1 MKQILLSLALL
12 TATILSAK
20 VQKQILP
27 IAPEAMEVDYLMK
40 AYYPQEIYGGLK
52 LDSVVETYPESDGK
66 YYFVFDA
73 NGQLTKMDASSTS
86 ERFQVFFTYDND
98 GKCVQSVA
106 QMPNMYTVQWEDVQ
120 KAEFKSDA
128 KGRMTEAIFSV
139 YSSGKWQPMV
149 KYEDTYD
156 AYDNCTLYT
165 IYEYQTDLGTWKTT
179 NIYKQEYTYNDKGL
193 KTQYVYSYWNPD
205 NGWTNSYKDKYE
217 YDAQGRETLH
227 MNYNW
232 DTSKS
237 DWAQS
242 EKTETGYTDPS
253 DGVVYVLKHTQRW
266 NGTSWSSYS
275 LKSYT
280 YTDGKQTKYVYSQ
293 MENSQLVIKYTIT
306 TSYNS
311 KGQVILEETEY
322 TSGSK
327 SRIEYMYDD
336 FGNLIAQLNSSSG
349 ETTYSIRYYF
359 SVPEPQSIDQISPK
373 RSTLNTKR
381 IANGQLFI
389 LRDGKTYT
397 VQGQEIK

>member
-1 MKQILLSLALL
+1 MKQIFLSLALL
-12 TATILSAK
+12 TATILSAE
-20 VQKQILP
+20 VQKQTLP
-27 IAPEAMEVDYLMK
+27 IDQEAMEAYYLMES
-40 AYYPQEIYGGLK
+40 YYPQEIYGGLK
-52 LDSVVETYPESDGK
+52 LDSVVETYNESAGK

-73 NGQLTKMDASSTS
+73 KGQLTKMEASSTS

-106 QMPNMYTVQWEDVQ
+106 QRPNMYTVQWEDVQ

-128 KGRMTEAIFSV
+128 KGRTTEAIFSV
-139 YSSGKWQPMV
+139 YSSGKWQPEV
-149 KYEDTYD
+149 KYEATYD
-156 AYDNCTLYT
+156 AHDNCTLYT
-165 IYEYQTDLGTWKTT
+165 IYEYQTDLGTWKTA

-205 NGWTNSYKDKYE
+205 NGWTTSYKDTYE

-253 DGVVYVLKHTQRW
+253 DGVVIVLKHTQRW
-266 NGTSWSSYS
+266 NGTSWSSYCM
-275 LKSYT
+275 KAYT
-280 YTDGKQTKYVYSQ
+280 YTDGKQTKYVYSE
-293 MENSQLVIKYTIT
+293 MENSQLVVKYTIT

-311 KGQVILEETEY
+311 KGQVILKETEY
-322 TSGSK
+322 TSGST
-327 SRIEYMYDD
+327 SRVEYMYDD
-336 FGNLIAQLNSSSG
+336 FGNLIAQQNSSSG

-359 SVPEPQSIDQISPK
+359 SVPQSIDQISSKP
-373 RSTLNTKR
+373 STLNAKH
-381 IANGQLFI
+381 IIDGHLYIHHNGQTFTASGT
-389 LRDGKTYT
+389 R
-397 VQGQEIK
+397 VE

>member
-27 IAPEAMEVDYLMK
+27 IDPEAMEVDYLMK

-52 LDSVVETYPESDGK
+52 LDSVVETYPESAGK

-73 NGQLTKMDASSTS
+73 NGQLTKMEASSIS

-128 KGRMTEAIFSV
+128 KGRTTEAIFSV
-139 YSSGKWQPMV
+139 YSSGKWQPVV
-149 KYEDTYD
+149 KYEATYD

-165 IYEYQTDLGTWKTT
+165 TYEYQTDLGTWKTT

-205 NGWTNSYKDKYE
+205 KGWTNSYKDKYE

-293 MENSQLVIKYTIT
+293 MENSQLVVKYTIT

-327 SRIEYMYDD
+327 SRVEYMYDD

-359 SVPEPQSIDQISPK
+359 SVPQSIDQISSK
-373 RSTLNTKR
+373 RSTLNAKR
-381 IANGQLFI
+381 IANGVLLIEHNGLLFNASGARI
-389 LRDGKTYT
+389 
-397 VQGQEIK
+397 E

>member
-27 IAPEAMEVDYLMK
+27 IDPEAMEVDYLMK

-52 LDSVVETYPESDGK
+52 LDSVVETYPESAGK

-139 YSSGKWQPMV
+139 YSSGKWQPVV
-149 KYEDTYD
+149 KYEATYD

-165 IYEYQTDLGTWKTT
+165 TYEYQTDLGTWKTT

-193 KTQYVYSYWNPD
+193 KTQYVYSYWNQD
-205 NGWTNSYKDKYE
+205 KGWTNSYKDKYE

-242 EKTETGYTDPS
+242 EKTETGYTDPI

-293 MENSQLVIKYTIT
+293 WENSELVIKYTIT

-359 SVPEPQSIDQISPK
+359 SVPQSIDQISPK
-373 RSTLNTKR
+373 RSTLNAKR
-381 IANGQLFI
+381 IANGILLIEHNGHLFNASGARI
-389 LRDGKTYT
+389 
-397 VQGQEIK
+397 E

>member
-1 MKQILLSLALL
+1 MKQIFLSLALL

-20 VQKQILP
+20 VQKQLLP
-27 IAPEAMEVDYLMK
+27 IDPEAMEVNYLMK

-52 LDSVVETYPESDGK
+52 LDSVVETYPESAGK
-66 YYFVFDA
+66 YDFVFDA
-73 NGQLTKMDASSTS
+73 KGQLTKMEASSTS

-128 KGRMTEAIFSV
+128 KGRTTQAIFSV
-139 YSSGKWQPMV
+139 YSSGKWQPVV

-156 AYDNCTLYT
+156 AYDNCTLHT
-165 IYEYQTDLGTWKTT
+165 IYEYLTDLGTWKTT

-193 KTQYVYSYWNPD
+193 KTQYVYSYWNQD
-205 NGWTNSYKDKYE
+205 NGWTFSYKDKYE

-293 MENSQLVIKYTIT
+293 MENSTLVVKYTIT

-327 SRIEYMYDD
+327 SRVEYMYDD

-359 SVPEPQSIDQISPK
+359 SVPQSIDQITPNPSPL
-373 RSTLNTKR
+373 TAKR
-381 IANGQLFI
+381 IANGQLLI
-389 LRDGKTYT
+389 EHN
-397 VQGQEIK
+397 GQLFNASGARIEK

>member
-27 IAPEAMEVDYLMK
+27 IDPVAMEVDYLMES
-40 AYYPQEIYGGLK
+40 YYPQEIYGGLK
-52 LDSVVETYPESDGK
+52 LDSVVTYNESTGK
-66 YYFVFDA
+66 SYFVFDA
-73 NGQLTKMDASSTS
+73 NGQLTKMEALSTS
-86 ERFQVFFTYDND
+86 NRFQVFFTYDND

-106 QMPNMYTVQWEDVQ
+106 QRPNMYTVQWEDVQ

-128 KGRMTEAIFSV
+128 KGRTTEAIFSV
-139 YSSGKWQPMV
+139 YSSGKWQPVV
-149 KYEDTYD
+149 KYEATYD
-156 AYDNCTLYT
+156 AHDNCTLYT

-179 NIYKQEYTYNDKGL
+179 DIDKQEYTYNDKGL
-193 KTQYVYSYWNPD
+193 KTQYVYSYWDQD
-205 NGWTNSYKDKYE
+205 NGWTMSYKDKYE
-217 YDAQGRETLH
+217 YDAQGRETLR

-232 DTSKS
+232 DKSKS
-237 DWAQS
+237 GWVEW
-242 EKTETGYTDPS
+242 EKTETGYSDPS
-253 DGVVYVLKHTQRW
+253 DGVVIVLKRTQRW
-266 NGTSWSSYS
+266 NGTSWSTYS

-293 MENSQLVIKYTIT
+293 MENSELVIKYTIT

-311 KGQVILEETEY
+311 KGQVLLKETEY

-327 SRIEYMYDD
+327 SREEYMYDD

-359 SVPEPQSIDQISPK
+359 SVPQSIDQISPK
-373 RSTLNTKR
+373 RSTLNAKR
-381 IANGQLFI
+381 IANGQLLIEHNGHLFNA
-389 LRDGKTYT
+389 
-397 VQGQEIK
+397 QGARLE

>member
-27 IAPEAMEVDYLMK
+27 IDPEAMEVDYLMK

-52 LDSVVETYPESDGK
+52 LDSVVETYPESAGK

-73 NGQLTKMDASSTS
+73 NGQLTKMEASSIS

-120 KAEFKSDA
+120 KAELKSDA
-128 KGRMTEAIFSV
+128 KGRTTEAIFSV
-139 YSSGKWQPMV
+139 YSSGKWQPVV
-149 KYEDTYD
+149 KYEATYD

-165 IYEYQTDLGTWKTT
+165 TYEYQTDLGTWKTT
-179 NIYKQEYTYNDKGL
+179 NIYKPEYTYNDKGL
-193 KTQYVYSYWNPD
+193 KTQYVYSYWNQD

-253 DGVVYVLKHTQRW
+253 DGVVYVLKHTQHW

-293 MENSQLVIKYTIT
+293 MENSQLVVKYTIT

-322 TSGSK
+322 TSSSK
-327 SRIEYMYDD
+327 SRVEYMYDD

-359 SVPEPQSIDQISPK
+359 SVPQSIDQITPK
-373 RSTLNTKR
+373 RSTLNAKR
-381 IANGQLFI
+381 IANGVLLIEHNGLLFNASGARI
-389 LRDGKTYT
+389 
-397 VQGQEIK
+397 E

>member
-27 IAPEAMEVDYLMK
+27 IDPEAMEVDYLMK

-66 YYFVFDA
+66 YDFVFDA
-73 NGQLTKMDASSTS
+73 NGQLTKMEASSIS

-128 KGRMTEAIFSV
+128 KGRTTEAIFSV
-139 YSSGKWQPMV
+139 YSSGKWQPVV
-149 KYEDTYD
+149 KYESTYD

-165 IYEYQTDLGTWKTT
+165 TYEYQTDLGTWKTT

-193 KTQYVYSYWNPD
+193 KTQYVYSYWNQD
-205 NGWTNSYKDKYE
+205 KGWTNSYKDKYE

-293 MENSQLVIKYTIT
+293 MENSELVVKYTIT

-336 FGNLIAQLNSSSG
+336 LGNLIAQLNSSSG

-359 SVPEPQSIDQISPK
+359 SVPQSIDQITPNPSPL
-373 RSTLNTKR
+373 TAKR
-381 IANGQLFI
+381 IANGVLLIEHNGLLFNASGARI
-389 LRDGKTYT
+389 
-397 VQGQEIK
+397 E

>member
-27 IAPEAMEVDYLMK
+27 IDPEAMEVDYLMK

-52 LDSVVETYPESDGK
+52 LDSVVETYPESAGK

-73 NGQLTKMDASSTS
+73 NGQLTKMEASSIS

-120 KAEFKSDA
+120 KAELKSDA
-128 KGRMTEAIFSV
+128 KGRTTEAIFSV
-139 YSSGKWQPMV
+139 YSSGKWQPVV
-149 KYEDTYD
+149 KYEATYD

-165 IYEYQTDLGTWKTT
+165 TYEYQTDLGTWKTT
-179 NIYKQEYTYNDKGL
+179 SIYKQEYTYNDKGL

-205 NGWTNSYKDKYE
+205 KGWTNSYKDKYE

-253 DGVVYVLKHTQRW
+253 DGVVYVLKHTQHW

-293 MENSQLVIKYTIT
+293 MENSQLVVKYTIT

-359 SVPEPQSIDQISPK
+359 SVPQSIDQISSK
-373 RSTLNTKR
+373 RSTLNAKR
-381 IANGQLFI
+381 IANGVLLIEHNGLLFNASGARI
-389 LRDGKTYT
+389 
-397 VQGQEIK
+397 E

>member
-27 IAPEAMEVDYLMK
+27 IDPEAMEVDYLMK

-52 LDSVVETYPESDGK
+52 LDSVVETYPESAGK

-73 NGQLTKMDASSTS
+73 NGQLTKMEASSIS

-120 KAEFKSDA
+120 KAELKSDA
-128 KGRMTEAIFSV
+128 KGRTTEAIFSV
-139 YSSGKWQPMV
+139 YSSGKWQPVV
-149 KYEDTYD
+149 KYEATYD

-165 IYEYQTDLGTWKTT
+165 TYEYQTDLGTWKTT

-193 KTQYVYSYWNPD
+193 KTQYVYSYWNQD

-253 DGVVYVLKHTQRW
+253 DGVVYVLKHTQHW

-293 MENSQLVIKYTIT
+293 MENSQLVVKYTIT

-322 TSGSK
+322 TSSSK
-327 SRIEYMYDD
+327 SRVEYMYDD

-359 SVPEPQSIDQISPK
+359 SVPQSIDQITPK
-373 RSTLNTKR
+373 RSTLNAKR
-381 IANGQLFI
+381 IANGVLLIEHNGLLFNASGARI
-389 LRDGKTYT
+389 
-397 VQGQEIK
+397 E

>member
-27 IAPEAMEVDYLMK
+27 IDPEAMEVDYLMK

-52 LDSVVETYPESDGK
+52 LDSVVETYPESAGK

-73 NGQLTKMDASSTS
+73 NGQLTKMEASSIS

-120 KAEFKSDA
+120 KADLKSDA
-128 KGRMTEAIFSV
+128 KGRTTEAIFSV
-139 YSSGKWQPMV
+139 YSSGKWQPVV
-149 KYEDTYD
+149 KYEATYD

-165 IYEYQTDLGTWKTT
+165 TYEYQTDLGTWKTT

-193 KTQYVYSYWNPD
+193 KTQYVYSYWNQD

-253 DGVVYVLKHTQRW
+253 DGVVYVLKHTQHW

-275 LKSYT
+275 LKSYN

-293 MENSQLVIKYTIT
+293 MENSQLVVKYTIT

-322 TSGSK
+322 TSSSK
-327 SRIEYMYDD
+327 SRVEYMYDD

-359 SVPEPQSIDQISPK
+359 SVPQSIDQITPK
-373 RSTLNTKR
+373 RSTLNAKR
-381 IANGQLFI
+381 IANGVLLIEHNGLLFNASGARI
-389 LRDGKTYT
+389 
-397 VQGQEIK
+397 E

>member
-27 IAPEAMEVDYLMK
+27 IDPEAMEVNYLMK

-52 LDSVVETYPESDGK
+52 LDSVVETYPESAGK
-66 YYFVFDA
+66 YYFGFDA
-73 NGQLTKMDASSTS
+73 KGQLTKMEASSTS

-120 KAEFKSDA
+120 KAEFKRDA
-128 KGRMTEAIFSV
+128 KGRTTEAIFSV

-179 NIYKQEYTYNDKGL
+179 DINKQEYTYNDKGL
-193 KTQYVYSYWNPD
+193 KTQYVYSYWNQD
-205 NGWTNSYKDKYE
+205 NGWTISYKDKYE

-242 EKTETGYTDPS
+242 EKTETGYTDPT

-293 MENSQLVIKYTIT
+293 MENSTLVVKYTIT

-311 KGQVILEETEY
+311 KGQVLLKETEY

-327 SRIEYMYDD
+327 SREEYMYDD

-359 SVPEPQSIDQISPK
+359 SVPQSIDQISSK
-373 RSTLNTKR
+373 RSTLNAKR

-389 LRDGKTYT
+389 QRGDDLFNA
-397 VQGQEIK
+397 QGARVE

>member
-20 VQKQILP
+20 VQKQLLP
-27 IAPEAMEVDYLMK
+27 IDPEAMEVNYLMK

-52 LDSVVETYPESDGK
+52 LDSVVETYPESAGK

-73 NGQLTKMDASSTS
+73 NGQLTKMEASSTS

-128 KGRMTEAIFSV
+128 KGRTTEAIFSV
-139 YSSGKWQPMV
+139 YSSGKWQPVV
-149 KYEDTYD
+149 KYEAIYD
-156 AYDNCTLYT
+156 AHDNCTLYT
-165 IYEYQTDLGTWKTT
+165 TYEYQTDLGTWKTT

-205 NGWTNSYKDKYE
+205 KGWTNSYKDKYE
-217 YDAQGRETLH
+217 YDAQGRETLY
-227 MNYNW
+227 MKYNW
-232 DTSKS
+232 DISKS

-280 YTDGKQTKYVYSQ
+280 YTDGKRTKYVYSQ

-327 SRIEYMYDD
+327 SRVEYMYDD

-359 SVPEPQSIDQISPK
+359 SVPQSIDQISPK
-373 RSTLNTKR
+373 RSTLNVKR
-381 IANGQLFI
+381 VANGVLLIEHNGLLFNASGA
-389 LRDGKTYT
+389 R
-397 VQGQEIK
+397 VE

>member
-12 TATILSAK
+12 TATILSAE
-20 VQKQILP
+20 VQKQTLP
-27 IAPEAMEVDYLMK
+27 VDPNAMDAYFLMEY
-40 AYYPQEIYGGLK
+40 YYPQEIYGNLK
-52 LDSVVETYPESDGK
+52 LDSVVEKSYSDGWQS
-66 YYFVFDA
+66 YCTFDA
-73 NGQLTKMDASSTS
+73 NGRLAKFENFSSD
-86 ERFQVFFTYDND
+86 RFQVFFTYDKN

-128 KGRMTEAIFSV
+128 KGRATEAIFSV
-139 YSSGKWQPMV
+139 YSDNKWQPV
-149 KYEDTYD
+149 AKKEATYD

-193 KTQYVYSYWNPD
+193 KTQYVYSSWNQD
-205 NGWTNSYKDKYE
+205 NGWTFSYKDKYE

-275 LKSYT
+275 MKAYT
-280 YTDGKQTKYVYSQ
+280 YTDGKQTKLIYSQ
-293 MENSQLVIKYTIT
+293 MENSQLVVKYTIT

-311 KGQVILEETEY
+311 KGQVLLRETEY

-327 SRIEYMYDD
+327 SREEYMYDD

-359 SVPEPQSIDQISPK
+359 SVPQSIDQITPNPSPLTAK
-373 RSTLNTKR
+373 RL
-381 IANGQLFI
+381 INGQLFI
-389 LRDGKTYT
+389 LRDGKLFNA
-397 VQGQEIK
+397 QGARVK

>member
-20 VQKQILP
+20 VQKQLLP
-27 IAPEAMEVDYLMK
+27 IDPEAMEVDYLMES
-40 AYYPQEIYGGLK
+40 YYPQEIYGGLK
-52 LDSVVETYPESDGK
+52 LDSVVETYYGSGGK

-73 NGQLTKMDASSTS
+73 NGQLTKMEASSTS
-86 ERFQVFFTYDND
+86 ERFQVFYTYDND

-128 KGRMTEAIFSV
+128 KGRTTEAIFSV
-139 YSSGKWQPMV
+139 YSSGKWQPEV
-149 KYEDTYD
+149 KYEATYD
-156 AYDNCTLYT
+156 AHDNCTLYT

-193 KTQYVYSYWNPD
+193 KTQYVYSYWNQD
-205 NGWTNSYKDKYE
+205 NGWTISYKDKYE
-217 YDAQGRETLH
+217 YDAQGRETLY
-227 MNYNW
+227 MSYDW

-237 DWAQS
+237 DWVEW

-253 DGVVYVLKHTQRW
+253 DGVVYVLKHTQHW

-293 MENSQLVIKYTIT
+293 MENSTLVVKYTIT

-327 SRIEYMYDD
+327 SRVEYMYDD

-359 SVPEPQSIDQISPK
+359 SVPQSIDQITPNPSPL
-373 RSTLNTKR
+373 TAKR
-381 IANGQLFI
+381 IANGVLLIEHNGLLFNASGARI
-389 LRDGKTYT
+389 
-397 VQGQEIK
+397 E

>member
-27 IAPEAMEVDYLMK
+27 IDPEAMEVDYLMK

-52 LDSVVETYPESDGK
+52 LDSVVETYPESAGK

-73 NGQLTKMDASSTS
+73 NGQLTKMEASSIS
-86 ERFQVFFTYDND
+86 ERFKVFFTYDND

-106 QMPNMYTVQWEDVQ
+106 QMPNMYTVQWEDAQ

-128 KGRMTEAIFSV
+128 KGRTTEAIFSV
-139 YSSGKWQPMV
+139 YSSGKWQPVV
-149 KYEDTYD
+149 KYEATYD

-165 IYEYQTDLGTWKTT
+165 TYEYQTDLGTWKTT

-205 NGWTNSYKDKYE
+205 KGWTNSYKDKYE

-293 MENSQLVIKYTIT
+293 MENSQLVVKYTIT

-327 SRIEYMYDD
+327 SRVEYMYDD

-359 SVPEPQSIDQISPK
+359 SVPQSIDQISSK
-373 RSTLNTKR
+373 RSTLNAKR
-381 IANGQLFI
+381 IANGVLLIEHNGLLFNASGARI
-389 LRDGKTYT
+389 
-397 VQGQEIK
+397 E